1 MAKRAIIGRMAL
13 AVMTWSSRQRILP
26 AVMAMALVACDS
38 DSSDGAHGGSP
49 PNGGSTGSSGASGSG
64 GTSGSGDASGNGGR
78 GSGGESGSAGM
89 SGSGGESGSAG
100 MSGSGAGGTGGT
112 GGAGGVGAGGSQD
125 AGGSAYDRLV
135 LADGPVAY
143 WAIDQAPAA
152 EPDLTGNGHTGRYPK
167 GASALV
173 SLPNGDRSHDF
184 NGVDQSLSVPSSA
197 AFSIPTTHELT
208 WEAWIRPDVLQFPN
222 DDGTSGYVAWMGKCE
237 EYAPSCEWEARL
249 YNTNTNESPNRPNRF
264 SAYVFNP
271 GAGLGSGADWQPE
284 PGLIRAGD
292 WYHVVGEYTTL
303 DQPANCRN
311 TAQFPGS
318 IEIWVNGVRWD
329 HASHGQ
335 TGCMSQYSVVPV
347 ANGSAVDIGS
357 MAGDSWFSGAIG
369 KVAIYDRLLTASQI
383 ESHYRVMTGKAKTG
397 SCGDTCSF

>member
-1 MAKRAIIGRMAL
+1 M
-13 AVMTWSSRQRILP
+13 
-26 AVMAMALVACDS
+26 
-38 DSSDGAHGGSP
+38 GG
-49 PNGGSTGSSGASGSG
+49 
-64 GTSGSGDASGNGGR
+64 
-78 GSGGESGSAGM
+78 

-100 MSGSGAGGTGGT
+100 MSGSGAGGNA
-112 GGAGGVGAGGSQD
+112 GAGGNGAGGSPD

-143 WAIDQAPAA
+143 WTIDQAPLA
-152 EPDLTGNGHTGRYPK
+152 EPDLTGNGHTGSYPK
-167 GASALV
+167 GAAALV
-173 SLPNGDRSHDF
+173 SLPNGDRCHDF

-222 DDGTSGYVAWMGKCE
+222 DDGSSGYVAWMGKCG

-284 PGLIRAGD
+284 PGLIRAGE

-303 DQPANCRN
+303 VQPADCRN

-318 IEIWVNGVRWD
+318 IEIWVNAVRWD
-329 HASHGQ
+329 HGSHGQ

-347 ANGSAVDIGS
+347 ANGSAIAIGS

-369 KVAIYDRLLTASQI
+369 KVAMYDRLLTASQI
-383 ESHYRVMTGKAKTG
+383 ESHYRAMTGKAPSG
-397 SCGDTCSF
+397 SCADTCSF